1 MKRRFAAF
9 ICAVI
14 AMISVALPAMA
25 QSDEFEAAS
34 IRRSATNIGP
44 WSTQHPADGRFSGQ
58 NLSARRLILQ
68 AFNIEATEFQLTGG
82 PGWIDS
88 ETYDINAKSDITG
101 VISPARLQ
109 VLLMSL
115 LTSRFHFGYHR
126 ESRILPL
133 YALTVAGKGAK
144 LTSAAEPEGRQIENW
159 GKDHLNALNVPVPE
173 FARVLQSRVGRTVTD
188 ETGIKGAFDF
198 HLAWTPDTAD
208 AGDTSGPS
216 IFTALQEQYGLK
228 LEPRKGL
235 CGDRRY
241 RSH

>member
-115 LTSRFHFGYHR
+115 LTSRFITCCQSATRSSTEKKRFF
-126 ESRILPL
+126 
-133 YALTVAGKGAK
+133 AGKEYRQLLIYQRAW
-144 LTSAAEPEGRQIENW
+144 LTYARYLD
-159 GKDHLNALNVPVPE
+159 DHL
-173 FARVLQSRVGRTVTD
+173 
-188 ETGIKGAFDF
+188 
-198 HLAWTPDTAD
+198 
-208 AGDTSGPS
+208 
-216 IFTALQEQYGLK
+216 
-228 LEPRKGL
+228 
-235 CGDRRY
+235 
-241 RSH
+241 